1 VTAQILAEG
10 ELLGARPAQ
19 GRGRDLLRR
28 ALHDK
33 QLVAALA
40 FVLIEVLLIPL
51 APVIAPYSP
60 TRSSLA
66 SQLQPPSLI
75 HLLGT
80 DSNGTDIL
88 SRILYAPRVDLV
100 VAIAATL
107 IAAAVGTPLGILAGY
122 VRGAVGESLLRVGD
136 IILTFP
142 VFVLALVVVAALGQG
157 ESNVVL
163 VVGFVQAPIYL
174 RLTYGISAALARR
187 GYVELARLSGA
198 SRTRIILRHIL
209 PNASGPLFVQ
219 FSVTIGLSIL
229 LVSGLS
235 YVGAG
240 IQAPTPEWGSMIA
253 TGAQNLATGQ
263 WWPSVFPGIAI
274 GLTVVGFALLSER
287 ISRLFEPGGSAPAS
301 SSTSSQAHE
310 EISTND

>member
-1 VTAQILAEG
+1 MTATQITAEQELAG
-10 ELLGARPAQ
+10 IRPAP
-19 GRGRDLLRR
+19 GRGRDLLRS
-28 ALHDK
+28 ALRDK
-33 QLVAALA
+33 QLMAAA
-40 FVLIEVLLIPL
+40 IFVLLELLLIPL
-51 APVIAPYSP
+51 APLIAPFSP
-60 TRSSLA
+60 TQSSLA
-66 SQLQPPSLI
+66 SQLQSPSLQ
-75 HLLGT
+75 HWLGT

-187 GYVELARLSGA
+187 GFVESARLSGA
-198 SRTRIILRHIL
+198 SRTRIIVRHIL

-287 ISRLFEPGGSAPAS
+287 TSRLFELGSGSSSAS
-301 SSTSSQAHE
+301 SLASQE
-310 EISTND
+310 R

>member
-1 VTAQILAEG
+1 M
-10 ELLGARPAQ
+10 P
-19 GRGRDLLRR
+19 
-28 ALHDK
+28 
-33 QLVAALA
+33 
-40 FVLIEVLLIPL
+40 
-51 APVIAPYSP
+51 
-60 TRSSLA
+60 
-66 SQLQPPSLI
+66 

-80 DSNGTDIL
+80 DANGTDIL

-100 VAIAATL
+100 IAIAATL

-122 VRGAVGESLLRVGD
+122 VKGVAGESLLRIGD

-142 VFVLALVVVAALGQG
+142 GFVLALVVVAALGDG

-187 GYVELARLSGA
+187 GFVESARLSGA

-219 FSVTIGLSIL
+219 VSITIGLSIL
-229 LVSGLS
+229 MVSGRS

-240 IQAPTPEWGSMIA
+240 IQPPTPEWGFMIA
-253 TGAQNLATGQ
+253 TGTQNLATGQ

-274 GLTVVGFALLSER
+274 GLTVIGFALLSER
-287 ISRLFEPGGSAPAS
+287 ISQLFEPGGGSVS
-301 SSTSSQAHE
+301 SSFNSSQAH
-310 EISTND
+310 